1 MNKILTIIAGL
12 MIVLTL
18 SAGAQ
23 EQGKA
28 GDYVKG
34 ELIVQLLETASIRE
48 IVRRA
53 PDAYYLQVEKVLS
66 PTSHIWQ
73 LTFDHTMISHEG
85 MLNWVYSQEEVQLAQ
100 NNYYLELRSTIPNES
115 TSGNFTQQWHHNNT
129 GQTGGTVDADIDSD
143 LAWDITTGGITASGH
158 DIVVCL
164 IESGN
169 LDHNDITDNR
179 WFNAGEIPNNG
190 IDDDGNGYVDDR
202 DGWNPTTNNDN
213 YGTGGHGTNCLGMIG
228 AKGNNG
234 LLVVGANWD
243 VKLMVVGGYS
253 INTDANAIQ
262 AYQYP
267 YDMRSLWNASGGAE
281 GAFVV
286 ATSSSWGIDQE
297 NPNNHPVWCNFYT
310 TMGQAGIL
318 NVGATTNSNLNVDAV
333 GDMPTA
339 CNTPYMIG
347 VGRTDHNDNTAG
359 GYGATTIEFG
369 APGIDVVTTANTNT
383 TTSTTGTSFSCPL
396 TAGVIGLAYSIPC
409 TDFMSTVISN
419 PQAGADMVLQ
429 ALMDGTDA
437 KPALANKFVT
447 GGRLNSRNT
456 LDELMTVGC
465 NGNICLP
472 PSAVSVGSILDNS
485 ASVNFTAASGA
496 VSTTFY
502 WREVGAPTWTVV
514 ASATS
519 PINLTS
525 LTGCADYELYFETDC
540 GGGDIS
546 GPTSTQT
553 FSTTGC
559 GACID
564 LPYCT
569 GSASDGIDEWIS
581 DFSIDA
587 YTNTSGNDGGYGDYT
602 GSNIQLDVNNTYPVT
617 IGVGWG
623 GTLYDEYSRV
633 WIDLDQSGTFEVS
646 ELVFDQGAASQVTP
660 VTGNITIPANATLG
674 TTRMRVQLAYVGGQ
688 TTLPVDACET
698 FQWGEVEDYCV
709 TLNSGVVCGLTVA
722 SSTSDP
728 ACAGVDDG
736 DITVGVT
743 GGSGNY
749 SYAWTPNVGTT
760 PTVSNLSDGAYSVV
774 ITDLTAGCDTT
785 INFTLNYTTNINV
798 NVNTTDASCN
808 GLTDGSLVALASGGT
823 NYTYQWVGGPTTDTY
838 TGVGAGSYTI
848 EVTDISGCTGQAS
861 GTVTEPAADQASFAS
876 SSAFLDVVFTNTST
890 AGTYLWDFG
899 DGNTSSAT
907 SPAHSY
913 ALPGTYL
920 VCLSVT
926 SNCGTDQACTDLT
939 VDQDASAINE
949 TFLDYVNVY
958 PNPASEFVNF
968 QITSTNL
975 KLIEII
981 DVAGRLIANATVKDE
996 VTQFDISA
1004 FRDGPYFYRVLDA
1017 SGNVVI
1023 VNKLMIVK

>member
-1 MNKILTIIAGL
+1 
-12 MIVLTL
+12 
-18 SAGAQ
+18 
-23 EQGKA
+23 
-28 GDYVKG
+28 
-34 ELIVQLLETASIRE
+34 
-48 IVRRA
+48 
-53 PDAYYLQVEKVLS
+53 
-66 PTSHIWQ
+66 
-73 LTFDHTMISHEG
+73 
-85 MLNWVYSQEEVQLAQ
+85 
-100 NNYYLELRSTIPNES
+100 
-115 TSGNFTQQWHHNNT
+115 
-129 GQTGGTVDADIDSD
+129 
-143 LAWDITTGGITASGH
+143 
-158 DIVVCL
+158 
-164 IESGN
+164 
-169 LDHNDITDNR
+169 
-179 WFNAGEIPNNG
+179 
-190 IDDDGNGYVDDR
+190 
-202 DGWNPTTNNDN
+202 
-213 YGTGGHGTNCLGMIG
+213 
-228 AKGNNG
+228 
-234 LLVVGANWD
+234 
-243 VKLMVVGGYS
+243 
-253 INTDANAIQ
+253 NAIE

-267 YDMRSLWNASGGAE
+267 YDMRSLWNSSGGAE

-383 TTSTTGTSFSCPL
+383 ITSTTGTSFSCPL

-472 PSAVSVGSILDNS
+472 PSSVSVGSILDNS
-485 ASVNFTAASGA
+485 ASITFTAASGA

-502 WREVGAPTWTVV
+502 WREVGTPTWTVV

-519 PINLTS
+519 PIDLTS

-581 DFSIDA
+581 DFSIDT

-602 GSNIQLDVNNTYPVT
+602 GSNIQLDVDNTYPVS
-617 IGVGWG
+617 IGVGWS

-660 VTGNITIPANATLG
+660 VTGNITIPPSAALG
-674 TTRMRVQLAYVGGQ
+674 TTRMRVQMAYLGNGQ
-688 TTLPVDACET
+688 NTLPVDACET
-698 FQWGEVEDYCV
+698 
-709 TLNSGVVCGLTVA
+709 
-722 SSTSDP
+722 
-728 ACAGVDDG
+728 
-736 DITVGVT
+736 
-743 GGSGNY
+743 
-749 SYAWTPNVGTT
+749 
-760 PTVSNLSDGAYSVV
+760 
-774 ITDLTAGCDTT
+774 
-785 INFTLNYTTNINV
+785 
-798 NVNTTDASCN
+798 
-808 GLTDGSLVALASGGT
+808 
-823 NYTYQWVGGPTTDTY
+823 
-838 TGVGAGSYTI
+838 
-848 EVTDISGCTGQAS
+848 
-861 GTVTEPAADQASFAS
+861 
-876 SSAFLDVVFTNTST
+876 
-890 AGTYLWDFG
+890 
-899 DGNTSSAT
+899 
-907 SPAHSY
+907 
-913 ALPGTYL
+913 
-920 VCLSVT
+920 
-926 SNCGTDQACTDLT
+926 
-939 VDQDASAINE
+939 
-949 TFLDYVNVY
+949 
-958 PNPASEFVNF
+958 
-968 QITSTNL
+968 
-975 KLIEII
+975 
-981 DVAGRLIANATVKDE
+981 
-996 VTQFDISA
+996 
-1004 FRDGPYFYRVLDA
+1004 
-1017 SGNVVI
+1017 
-1023 VNKLMIVK
+1023 